1 MELWPLCYVHHTAPP
16 AVFRVHSFPWAR
28 GDEPLHTTA
37 LPLRKPLR
45 SSHFLTLP
53 ASYVVGN
60 YGVRIGV
67 RDPKRY
73 ASGAL
78 PGFELIAKKDI
89 YQVKSQR
96 LMLAQD
102 EYNHLNNELAT
113 LVTSRTSL
121 CSTTSIISTKYDPDL
136 LKSDVAMAKNRVSR
150 LKSELEQIR
159 NEMNFTQRGVETLA
173 NVEQKLS
180 MGQGT
185 CYNIAEAQAIMAE
198 LRNIQKSLSSGEK
211 E

>member
-1 MELWPLCYVHHTAPP
+1 MVDTECSNNVIPYFQTMHAQYVEINQQIYFSLNFKSRKNETPL
-16 AVFRVHSFPWAR
+16 
-28 GDEPLHTTA
+28 
-37 LPLRKPLR
+37 
-45 SSHFLTLP
+45 LTGCIL
-53 ASYVVGN
+53 
-60 YGVRIGV
+60 
-67 RDPKRY
+67 
-73 ASGAL
+73 L
-78 PGFELIAKKDI
+78 QAKKDI

-113 LVTSRTSL
+113 LTTSRTSCKYWKNRARKTIDVKFSV

-173 NVEQKLS
+173 K
-180 MGQGT
+180 
-185 CYNIAEAQAIMAE
+185 
-198 LRNIQKSLSSGEK
+198 
-211 E
+211 